1 MKEFWH
7 KLYAK
12 QSFFYKIF
20 FCTLVV
26 WSIVYFL
33 PQGNRFGYEI
43 QKGKPWL
50 YESLYAPFD
59 FPLKKLPQ
67 EIQQEEREITEKSP
81 VYFQKDSLIKQIV
94 LNDFNENFS
103 VFFTNNFSKDSLQNL
118 KKKGEEILS
127 EIYKIGLISENQENK
142 KQIKFISE
150 NGEVSN
156 LENQKFIPKENFSDF
171 TKKHF
176 SSYSDIFQPLFVQI
190 LKPNI
195 VKSDFFTQNKLEQN
209 LKKISHTRGIIK
221 KNELIIATG
230 QIIEGEKWKTLKS
243 LEAEYELNRE
253 GYSVFNYVS
262 YGYFALVGILV
273 FIILLYLYRFH
284 REVYENNSKIT
295 LIFLNIAL
303 ISTLVGLVL
312 KIDKNYIYAV
322 PIAIIPLVL
331 KAFFDNRIGIFIY
344 IITILITSFIVPDS
358 LQYIFINVSIL
369 GVILFNN
376 KQIHYRISLFL
387 IAGYITISYIIFF
400 AAYNFLNGNHDFF
413 TIDNVGI
420 FIINGFLILFTQPLI
435 YIYEKLFGL
444 VSDISLLELTDTN
457 SKLLRELSEKA
468 PGTFHHCLQVANL
481 AEAAAKEIGA
491 NTLLTRVGALYHDI
505 GKINNPLY
513 FTENQRTS
521 VNLHDDISPKESAKI
536 IINHVTEGIE
546 IARQNNIPDRI
557 IDFIRTHHG
566 NSLVYYFYKKQLDSQ
581 EEFKEEDFRYKGP
594 IPFSKETLILMI
606 ADSIEAASKSL
617 KNLNSQNINTFVEAI
632 VKKQFDD
639 GQYLNSNI
647 TLKEIEKIKKVFK
660 EKLIN
665 IHHLRIEYPE

>member
-20 FCTLVV
+20 FCTIVV

-67 EIQQEEREITEKSP
+67 EIQQEKKEITEKSP
-81 VYFQKDSLIKQIV
+81 VYFKKDSLTEKIV
-94 LNDFNENFS
+94 LNDFNEKFSNF
-103 VFFTNNFSKDSLQNL
+103 FANDFPQDSLKHLQ
-118 KKKGEEILS
+118 KKGQEILS
-127 EIYKIGLISENQENK
+127 EIYKIGVISENQDDSKEK
-142 KQIKFISE
+142 KFITDEAKSVDFKTQ
-150 NGEVSN
+150 N
-156 LENQKFIPKENFSDF
+156 FIKKENFSVF
-171 TKKHF
+171 VEKKF
-176 SSYSDIFQPLFVQI
+176 PLYASVFQPLFAQI
-190 LKPNI
+190 LKPN
-195 VKSDFFTQNKLEQN
+195 VLMNEFFTQNKLEQS
-209 LKKISHTRGIIK
+209 LKKISHTRGIVK

-230 QIIEGEKWKTLKS
+230 QIIEGEKWRSLKS

-253 GYSVFNYVS
+253 GYSVFNYAS
-262 YGYFALVGILV
+262 YGYFALVGVLV

-312 KIDKNYIYAV
+312 KIDKSYIYAV

-387 IAGYITISYIIFF
+387 IAGYITLSYIIFF
-400 AAYNFLNGNHDFF
+400 SAYNFLNGNHHFF
-413 TIDNVGI
+413 TIGNIGI

-491 NTLLTRVGALYHDI
+491 NPLLTRVGALYHDI
-505 GKINNPLY
+505 GKMNNPLY

-521 VNLHDDISPKESAKI
+521 VNLHDEISPKESAKI

-546 IARQNNIPDRI
+546 IARQNKIPDRI

-566 NSLVYYFYKKQLDSQ
+566 NSLVYYFYKKQLDSG
-581 EEFKEEDFRYKGP
+581 EDFKEEDFRYRGP
-594 IPFSKETLILMI
+594 IPFSKETLILMM

-617 KNLNSQNINTFVEAI
+617 KNLNSQNIDAFVESI
-632 VKKQFDD
+632 VKKQFND

-665 IHHLRIEYPE
+665 IHHLRIEYPD

>member
-81 VYFQKDSLIKQIV
+81 VYFQKDSLIKQFV

-156 LENQKFIPKENFSDF
+156 LENQKFILKENFSDF

-176 SSYSDIFQPLFVQI
+176 FSYSNIFQPLFVQI

-230 QIIEGEKWKTLKS
+230 QIIEGEKWKNLKS

-303 ISTLVGLVL
+303 ISTLVGLAL

-322 PIAIIPLVL
+322 PITIIPLVL

-617 KNLNSQNINTFVEAI
+617 KNLNSQNINAFVEAI